1 MLYLPNFV
9 HNDKINYETLID
21 RDNLVIGRCVLP
33 KKNEL
38 FIHKHSLDEIYMIT
52 GGSGMVYRENKWVT
66 VKKNDYFLIKA
77 GDYHGAKASENE
89 DLEFTYIFPTGKF
102 GSIKYEARSKL

>member
-102 GSIKYEARSKL
+102 GNIKYEPRSKL